1 MNGVQHSAKDYL
13 MRYTPAA
20 LALALLA
27 GVTSSI
33 TYSDTGDKLEPRTA
47 ALIAQGDA
55 ALANGQVDAAIDA
68 YEAAL
73 VVQPGNALVLID
85 LAEATRIQGMQGKAL
100 HYYREALV
108 DDPRNVTAIA
118 GEGAALAEKGALQK
132 AQRNLARLK
141 GLCGNDCAA
150 TKRLSAALSGDEG
163 TRMVRAEAV
172 KSEPVVS
179 EN

>member
-1 MNGVQHSAKDYL
+1 

-33 TYSDTGDKLEPRTA
+33 AYSDSGEKLDPRAA
-47 ALIAQGDA
+47 ALIVQGDA
-55 ALANGQVDAAIDA
+55 ALAAGKADAAIDA

-73 VVQPGNALVLID
+73 VIQPGNAQILIE
-85 LAEATRIQGMQGKAL
+85 LAKATSAQGMHGKAL

-108 DDPRNVTAIA
+108 HDPRNVMAIA
-118 GEGAALAEKGALQK
+118 GEGAALAQKGALHK
-132 AQRNLARLK
+132 AERNLAQLK
-141 GLCGNDCAA
+141 GLCGTDCDA
-150 TKRLSAALSGDEG
+150 TKTLTAVLAAEPA

-172 KSEPVVS
+172 KSEPIVS
-179 EN
+179 EH

>member
-1 MNGVQHSAKDYL
+1 MTPVHHSAKDYL

-33 TYSDTGDKLEPRTA
+33 AYSEPGEKLEPLAA
-47 ALIAQGDA
+47 ALVAQGDA
-55 ALANGQVDAAIDA
+55 ALAKGNADGAIDA

-73 VVQPGNALVLID
+73 VIQPGNAHILIE
-85 LAEATRIQGMQGKAL
+85 LAEATRFQGMHGKAL
-100 HYYREALV
+100 HYYREALTN
-108 DDPRNVTAIA
+108 DPRNVTAIA
-118 GEGAALAEKGALQK
+118 GEGAALAQKGAVHK
-132 AQRNLARLK
+132 AERNLARLK
-141 GLCGNDCAA
+141 GLCGSECDA
-150 TKRLSAALSGDEG
+150 TKRLSAVLAAEPA

-172 KSEPVVS
+172 KSEPVVT

>member
-1 MNGVQHSAKDYL
+1 MTPVHHSAKDYL

-33 TYSDTGDKLEPRTA
+33 AYSDTGEKLEPRAA
-47 ALIAQGDA
+47 ALVAQGDA
-55 ALANGQVDAAIDA
+55 ALASGDANAAIDA

-73 VVQPGNALVLID
+73 VIQPGNALILIE
-85 LAEATRIQGMQGKAL
+85 LAEATRFQGMHGKAL

-108 DDPRNVTAIA
+108 NDPRNVAAIA
-118 GEGAALAEKGALQK
+118 GEGAALAQKGARHK
-132 AQRNLARLK
+132 AERNLARLK
-141 GLCGNDCAA
+141 GLCGNDCDA
-150 TKRLSAALSGDEG
+150 TKRLSAVLAAEPA

-172 KSEPVVS
+172 TSEPVVT